1 MSKDSKIWHIWDT
14 LTFPRTPF
22 LIMFTSFA
30 AFAYGT
36 YTINILDNTAFTF
49 KLNRW
54 RCRIDLISKWTT
66 IIMPI
71 MDTPPVPIGVGGQA
85 ALCLSPTHRSLY
97 LRRAAVPK
105 VPRQPCRHPETLR
118 RIYVDYHFVHL
129 SLLPPP
135 LSRNF
140 VIADPV
146 KKK

>member
-1 MSKDSKIWHIWDT
+1 
-14 LTFPRTPF
+14 
-22 LIMFTSFA
+22 
-30 AFAYGT
+30 
-36 YTINILDNTAFTF
+36 
-49 KLNRW
+49 
-54 RCRIDLISKWTT
+54 
-66 IIMPI
+66 MPI

-118 RIYVDYHFVHL
+118 RIYVDYYFVHL

-146 KKK
+146 KKEKKRSVEARSGLAGYNVTKIALSQT